1 MAETIKTRCPHCA
14 TILRLPANIQSDTLR
29 CTKCQTLMRIKRQAP
44 GPGGSTGAGAVMA
57 PPPPPPIAPTAPA
70 PVPPPPTIQSPQ
82 HGDSFGPTVST
93 GPVRYSGATQA
104 PRSGGLALTVGLG
117 ALALV
122 LLIGVVILI
131 FWPFKGGNSQ
141 IGGGDVA
148 DNQGPG
154 PAKVGGKAAGGAKV
168 GGAFPRRAL
177 VLSVHNYLYANPVAA
192 HGGNNTSAVA
202 QLPDV
207 LSKGK
212 LNVPKDQVLWVSDK
226 NEKSPQPLL
235 KPVFEKTLGD
245 FLSQSRPQDRI
256 LVTFVG
262 HATVADKKAYLVP
275 FEGMLDDTQTLVPL
289 ETVFRDLKACKA
301 KQKILVLDICHANV
315 RFGQERP
322 GGESMSPEL
331 AAAIAAAPEGVEVIA
346 SCKETERSWETD
358 IDPAGIFLSSISKV
372 LSDGLK
378 GQIQKTGDPIPVEK
392 IAKETSLL
400 LTQKAQEL
408 GKSQAIQ
415 SFGKLVETDV
425 EDSADAPALVKVSGE
440 QAPDKVLVER
450 TGIILGAIHLPPLKG
465 DTPDDLF
472 EPSLFAALCDPKSKA
487 IEGAAK
493 AGAPPKDNK
502 AYLFM
507 EKAKTHL
514 WAISGRD
521 SIPGDVRPAV
531 ETMIKKKEIR
541 KDQNLRL
548 LRGGFRAAEDA
559 ILKRNVEANQRSV
572 ALILGLLDEDLAEME
587 ATAEEKDELSA
598 YWRANYDYITAKL
611 EAQASY
617 IWEYESMLGQMRK
630 EAPARDPKI
639 HGGWDLASI
648 PAPQG
653 DSKGKKLAKSSK
665 KTFEALSKKYP
676 NTPWDILSR
685 REKGT
690 SLGLEWQPVP

>member
-1 MAETIKTRCPHCA
+1 M
-14 TILRLPANIQSDTLR
+14 
-29 CTKCQTLMRIKRQAP
+29 
-44 GPGGSTGAGAVMA
+44 
-57 PPPPPPIAPTAPA
+57 
-70 PVPPPPTIQSPQ
+70 
-82 HGDSFGPTVST
+82 
-93 GPVRYSGATQA
+93 
-104 PRSGGLALTVGLG
+104 TVGLG
-117 ALALV
+117 ALALI
-122 LLIGVVILI
+122 LLVGVVTLI
-131 FWPFKGGNSQ
+131 FWPSKGGIPLIGGGEVAENKGGAQPKPGFKGG
-141 IGGGDVA
+141 
-148 DNQGPG
+148 
-154 PAKVGGKAAGGAKV
+154 AGGAKA

-177 VLSVHNYLYANPVAA
+177 ILSVHNYLYANPVAA
-192 HGGNNTSAVA
+192 HGGNNTNAVA

-207 LSKGK
+207 LSRGK
-212 LNVPKDQVLWVSDK
+212 LNIPKDQVLWVSDR

-235 KPVFEKTLGD
+235 KPVFEKTLGE
-245 FLSQSRPQDRI
+245 FLAQSRPQDRI

-262 HATVADKKAYLVP
+262 HATIAEKKAYLVP
-275 FEGMLDDTQTLVPL
+275 FEGILDDVQTLIPL
-289 ETVFRDLKACKA
+289 ETVFADLKACKA
-301 KQKILVLDICHANV
+301 RQKILVLDVCHGNV

-322 GGESMSPEL
+322 GGEAMSAEL
-331 AAAIAAAPEGVEVIA
+331 AAAIAAAPEGVEVIT
-346 SCKETERSWETD
+346 SCRETERSWETD
-358 IDPAGIFLSSISKV
+358 IDPAGIFLGSFSKV
-372 LSDGLK
+372 LNDGLK
-378 GQIQKTGDPIPVEK
+378 GQIQKPGDPISVDK
-392 IAKETSLL
+392 ITKETSLL

-408 GKSQAIQ
+408 GKPQALQ
-415 SFGKLVETDV
+415 SLGKLVDSEVEETA
-425 EDSADAPALVKVSGE
+425 EPAPAPKVAGG
-440 QAPDKVLVER
+440 QAPDKLLVER
-450 TGIILGAIHLPPLKG
+450 TGIILKSIHLPPVKG

-472 EPSLFAALCDPKSKA
+472 DPALFASLCDPKSKA
-487 IEGAAK
+487 IEDAAK

-507 EKAKTHL
+507 EKARAHL

-521 SIPGDVRPAV
+521 SIPGDVRPAI
-531 ETMIKKKEIR
+531 ESMIKKKEIR

-572 ALILGLLDEDLAEME
+572 AMILGVLDEDLAEME
-587 ATAEEKDELSA
+587 ATAEEKDELSP
-598 YWRANYDYITAKL
+598 YWRANYDFITAKL
-611 EAQASY
+611 EAEASY

-665 KTFEALSKKYP
+665 KTFETLSKKYP